1 VTSAIA
7 SALDVPEG
15 ADLALEETLPTFLAE
30 RELLLCIDNFEHLLE
45 AAPIVSGLVAAAPRL
60 RVLVTSR
67 ARLRLAG
74 EIELVVPPLAPSEAE
89 ELFVVRASV
98 ANPGLVLS
106 ERGAEAVREVCT
118 RLDHLPLAIELAA
131 ARIRSLS
138 PEKLCDRLG
147 ERLPILTQG
156 PRDVPSRQRTLRATL
171 DWSYGL
177 LAPSEQALLSRL
189 SVFAGGCTLEAAEAV
204 GGTDLDTLAS
214 LVEQSL
220 LRAEDVGL
228 ESRYSMLETVREYA
242 QEALRTRGEE
252 EEYRRRHAEYFRAL
266 SETAASERFGPSQ
279 LRWLDV
285 LDGELDNFRG
295 ALLFAIGSGS
305 AELAVRLATA
315 LENLWETRRRS
326 EGKAWLE
333 QALAC
338 DDGVPPNVRG
348 LALLALSDL
357 TYAEDFG
364 RMRELLEEAVRL
376 FRRAGDDEHACLAL
390 AGLALVAMDSGD
402 DGRSRELLDE
412 IKPLLPG
419 LRARWIQAET
429 RNILGVVVAETVDR
443 ESGLVLLEEARGIW
457 EELGSGPDLAVVHNN
472 IACLS
477 LITGDLGRAQELL
490 EQNLVI
496 GRELRDTHLLG
507 SALGNLSA
515 AMALA
520 EDFGRVRTLLHESL
534 PLFRDQRDFR
544 RAAQALVVTASLLS
558 AARGQPLI
566 AACVTG
572 AAEQLHERMGG
583 SWTPIERLVLQRHV
597 WPQREELSE
606 PFELAWAEGRVMSFE
621 AAMEL
626 ALWSLEA
633 AEGETE
639 PAVRAAVPDL
649 ERGIVLAGFE
659 VELPV
664 GRGAMGIVYR
674 ARQHSLDRAVAL
686 KVLAPELAE
695 DETYRSRFLREA
707 RLAASIEHPNVLA
720 VHEAGE
726 ARGQL
731 FLAARY
737 VEGEDLGSLLDREGA
752 LEPRR
757 AVSFV
762 VQIASALDAAH
773 ERDLVHRD
781 VKPSNVLVE
790 HRGGA
795 EHALLA
801 DFGLAKSNQAGTTSL
816 TETGQLVGTVNYLA
830 PELIQGEPGDLRS
843 DVYSL
848 GCVLFQLLEGRVP
861 FDRQSPAATAWAHV
875 ADDPPSLGLGDA
887 ALAARLNL
895 VVHRA
900 MAKEPGDRFA
910 TAGELAGAALA
921 ALQG

>member
-1 VTSAIA
+1 
-7 SALDVPEG
+7 
-15 ADLALEETLPTFLAE
+15 
-30 RELLLCIDNFEHLLE
+30 
-45 AAPIVSGLVAAAPRL
+45 
-60 RVLVTSR
+60 
-67 ARLRLAG
+67 
-74 EIELVVPPLAPSEAE
+74 
-89 ELFVVRASV
+89 
-98 ANPGLVLS
+98 
-106 ERGAEAVREVCT
+106 
-118 RLDHLPLAIELAA
+118 
-131 ARIRSLS
+131 
-138 PEKLCDRLG
+138 
-147 ERLPILTQG
+147 
-156 PRDVPSRQRTLRATL
+156 
-171 DWSYGL
+171 
-177 LAPSEQALLSRL
+177 
-189 SVFAGGCTLEAAEAV
+189 VFAGGCTLEAAEAV
-204 GGTDLDTLAS
+204 GNAELDTLAS

-228 ESRYSMLETVREYA
+228 EARYSMLETVREYA
-242 QEALRTRGEE
+242 QESLRVRGEE
-252 EEYRRRHAEYFRAL
+252 EEYRRRHAEYFLAL
-266 SETAASERFGPSQ
+266 SETAAAERFGPAQ

-285 LDGELDNFRG
+285 LDGELDNVR
-295 ALLFAIGSGS
+295 ATLLFAIGTGS
-305 AELAVRLATA
+305 AELGVRLATA

-338 DDGVPPNVRG
+338 EDEVPPSVRG

-376 FRRAGDDEHACLAL
+376 FRLAGDDEHACLAL

-402 DGRSRELLDE
+402 DGRARELLDE
-412 IKPLLPG
+412 ITPLLPG

-544 RAAQALVVTASLLS
+544 RAAQSLVVTASVLS
-558 AARGQPLI
+558 AARGQPLV
-566 AACVTG
+566 AACVAG
-572 AAEQLHERMGG
+572 AAEQLHEQMGG
-583 SWTPIERLVLQRHV
+583 SWTPIERLALQRHV
-597 WPQREELSE
+597 WPQRDELGE
-606 PFELAWAEGRVMSFE
+606 PFERAWEEGRAMSFE

-639 PAVRAAVPDL
+639 PGARAALPDL

-659 VELPV
+659 VELPI

-757 AVSFV
+757 AVAFV
-762 VQIASALDAAH
+762 AQIAAALDAAH
-773 ERDLVHRD
+773 EKGLVHRD

-816 TETGQLVGTVNYLA
+816 TETGQLVGTVNYVA
-830 PELIQGEPGDLRS
+830 PELIQGEPGDHRS

-875 ADDPPSLGLGDA
+875 ADEPPSLALSDA
-887 ALAARLNL
+887 ALAARLD
-895 VVHRA
+895 VVVQRA
-900 MAKEPGDRFA
+900 MAKEPNDRFA
-910 TAGELAGAALA
+910 TAGELAGAALT